1 MDLLQVM
8 LRESF
13 AHPSIEGIM
22 LWGFW
27 EGACSREN
35 GQLVDSDKRVNAAG
49 QRLIALREEWTT
61 RLEGATEEFGQFA
74 FRGFHGGYKVFVDF
88 GQGEKHLDFEVMK
101 GDGPLFL
108 EFYLD

>member
-1 MDLLQVM
+1 M

-13 AHPSIEGIM
+13 AHPSVEGIM

-35 GQLVDSDKRVNAAG
+35 GHLVDSDKRVNAAG

-61 RLEGATEEFGQFA
+61 RLAGRTEQFGQFA
-74 FRGFHGGYKVFVDF
+74 FRGFHGSYKAFVDL
-88 GQGEKHLDFEVMK
+88 GQGERPLDFEVTK

-108 EFYLD
+108 EFCLD